1 MLLGPLSRE
10 VEDTNKRVNNI
21 WSICIGDNASVGVG
35 VRDDVGGEEVEGEY
49 SVMISMKDN
58 E

>member
-1 MLLGPLSRE
+1 MGALSRV
-10 VEDTNKRVNNI
+10 VEDTNKRVSKT
-21 WSICIGDNASVGVG
+21 WSICMGDNASVGVG

-49 SVMISMKDN
+49 SVMIGMKGN

>member
-1 MLLGPLSRE
+1 MSVGLLSR
-10 VEDTNKRVNNI
+10 VVGDTNERV
-21 WSICIGDNASVGVG
+21 SKTESVCIVEYASANVR

-49 SVMISMKDN
+49 SVMISMKSN